1 MNNNNFAPNL
11 QANVVNGKPILLTGS
26 SHMIGELHISYR
38 VLEELFG
45 KPQDGGGDK
54 VDAIWELEFED
65 QYDLAT
71 GEKNTMLAPM
81 KVRID
86 IYNWKDGPSYGGDA
100 VSNIRRWT
108 IGGNYVRDVF
118 VLIRYLEDKGV
129 EFSAT
134 IPVFMIEQAKRVEG
148 FKGSPNR
155 FVKFI

>member
-1 MNNNNFAPNL
+1 MNDNNFAPDL

-26 SHMIGELHISYR
+26 SHMIGELHISYS

-45 KPQDGGGDK
+45 KPQDGRGDK

-86 IYNWKDGPSYGGDA
+86 IHNWKDGPSYGGDA
-100 VSNIRRWT
+100 VSNIRSGT

-118 VLIRYLEDKGV
+118 VLIRYLED
-129 EFSAT
+129 
-134 IPVFMIEQAKRVEG
+134 
-148 FKGSPNR
+148 
-155 FVKFI
+155 

>member
-1 MNNNNFAPNL
+1 MNKNNFAPNL

-26 SHMIGELHISYR
+26 SHMIGNLNIKFDELVS
-38 VLEELFG
+38 LFG
-45 KPQDGGGDK
+45 KPQECEDDK
-54 VDAIWELEFED
+54 VDAIWEIEFED

-71 GEKNTMLAPM
+71 GEKNSMLPPM

-86 IYNWKDGPSYGGDA
+86 IHNWKDGPNYGGYDVKDI
-100 VSNIRRWT
+100 VSWN